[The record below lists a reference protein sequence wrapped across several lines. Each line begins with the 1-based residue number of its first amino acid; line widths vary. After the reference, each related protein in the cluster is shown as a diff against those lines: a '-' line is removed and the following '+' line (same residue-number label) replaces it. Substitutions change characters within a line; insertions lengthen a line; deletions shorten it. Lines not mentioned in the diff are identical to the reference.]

1 MICKKCGALIEDDA
15 AECKFCGM
23 QYKDEEAAAEVS
35 ESEIDD
41 LNETEENEETDF
53 DEVEELL
60 DENEIKRRKQM
71 ERMQQEKK
79 EQLDEIENR
88 RNQKKKRQR
97 RNKVLIILGILV
109 AVAGGVSAGLYI
121 YKNTDK
127 AVVTEVTPVPT
138 VEAPT
143 VMPTVMPSPSP
154 SPIPSPSA
162 APANGT
168 SGSSS
173 TGGGS
178 GSASW
183 RPTGGSSSSRSSS
196 SSSGSSSSS
205 KGSSSA
211 STSGSSSGGSS
222 SSGSSSS
229 SKPQTSTAAT
239 GGVYSAPGGFSN
251 GKFNAALI
259 TGGEVIDTGS
269 KKYMTFT
276 YEGTTYYAN
285 VDKGSYTEY
294 IKGKPFTIKAFPTSE
309 YYNGHVVYEIT
320 SITNYNGS
328 YIFPTS
334 GYKALTEAD
343 LKGKTAKELALGR
356 NEIYARHG
364 RTFKTKEYQE
374 YFNSC
379 SWYSPNPAYDY
390 SDDSS
395 NLNSIEKANVKL
407 IKEYEDKLN

>member
-1 MICKKCGALIEDDA
+1 
-15 AECKFCGM
+15 
-23 QYKDEEAAAEVS
+23 
-35 ESEIDD
+35 
-41 LNETEENEETDF
+41 
-53 DEVEELL
+53 
-60 DENEIKRRKQM
+60 
-71 ERMQQEKK
+71 
-79 EQLDEIENR
+79 
-88 RNQKKKRQR
+88 
-97 RNKVLIILGILV
+97 
-109 AVAGGVSAGLYI
+109 
-121 YKNTDK
+121 
-127 AVVTEVTPVPT
+127 
-138 VEAPT
+138 
-143 VMPTVMPSPSP
+143 
-154 SPIPSPSA
+154 
-162 APANGT
+162 
-168 SGSSS
+168 
-173 TGGGS
+173 
-178 GSASW
+178 
-183 RPTGGSSSSRSSS
+183 
-196 SSSGSSSSS
+196 
-205 KGSSSA
+205 
-211 STSGSSSGGSS
+211 
-222 SSGSSSS
+222 
-229 SKPQTSTAAT
+229 
-239 GGVYSAPGGFSN
+239 
-251 GKFNAALI
+251 
-259 TGGEVIDTGS
+259 
-269 KKYMTFT
+269 MTFT

-334 GYKALTEAD
+334 GYKAHTAAD